1 MKKFII
7 SAALVAM
14 FAVSGNV
21 VAGCEPCKRPNPVEV
36 KCEPLIRKR
45 CYQKVEVACP
55 RVCEKPCAKPCRT
68 RRCGRGGRRGLRRAD
83 NGPII
88 DETRS
93 NQNGMTDGAT
103 GSMSNY

>member
-21 VAGCEPCKRPNPVEV
+21 VAGCEPCKRPEPVEV

-55 RVCEKPCAKPCRT
+55 RECPKPTCKRSCRP
-68 RRCGRGGRRGLRRAD
+68 RCGGRSGRRGLRRAE

-88 DETRS
+88 DETRRS
-93 NQNGMTDGAT
+93 NETGMTNGAT
-103 GSMSNY
+103 ANY